1 MAKFNWHKLLDKS
14 WFYTKV
20 LFAIMALMLGSY
32 IYGTYKPNES
42 AKAKVNEELDILV
55 PLYLKGLLTFQR
67 QYDIPLIGPSN
78 EHKVR
83 FKWYDVMIDKKKTI
97 KDLKKVIK
105 DGKI

>member
-1 MAKFNWHKLLDKS
+1 MKKLDKKS
-14 WFYTKV
+14 KEILQMIVKGKGYFKTPTVPKDHTDKTSV
-20 LFAIMALMLGSY
+20 
-32 IYGTYKPNES
+32 
-42 AKAKVNEELDILV
+42 LDILV

-78 EHKVR
+78 EHMVR
-83 FKWYDVMIDKKKTI
+83 FKWYDVLIDKKKTI

>member
-1 MAKFNWHKLLDKS
+1 MKKLDKKS
-14 WFYTKV
+14 KEILQMVVKGKGFFKTPTVPKDHTDKKSV
-20 LFAIMALMLGSY
+20 L
-32 IYGTYKPNES
+32 
-42 AKAKVNEELDILV
+42 ELLV
-55 PLYLKGLLTFQR
+55 QLYLKGMLTFQR

-83 FKWYDVMIDKKKTI
+83 FKWNDVMIDKKKTI